1 MTATIEERV
10 TSLEVRMDEQE
21 RLRASQDLD
30 LAGVNEKLRA
40 QDTLLKAIRKTQS
53 EDGQTLRQLS
63 GRVDQLTGRVD
74 QLSGRV
80 DQLSGRVDQ
89 LDGRV
94 EQLTGTVTELKGG
107 VTQIVGMLT
116 TLIERDGRQ

>member
-10 TSLEVRMDEQE
+10 TALEVRMDEQE
-21 RLRASQDLD
+21 QLRASQDLD
-30 LAGVNEKLRA
+30 LSGVNEKLRA

-53 EDGQTLRQLS
+53 EDGQTLRQL
-63 GRVDQLTGRVD
+63 G
-74 QLSGRV
+74 GRV

>member
-63 GRVDQLTGRVD
+63 GRVDQLTG
-74 QLSGRV
+74 
-80 DQLSGRVDQ
+80 
-89 LDGRV
+89 
-94 EQLTGTVTELKGG
+94 TVTELKGG
-107 VTQIVGMLT
+107 VTQIIGMLD
-116 TLIERDGRQ
+116 TLIERDDRG

>member
-10 TSLEVRMDEQE
+10 TALEVRMDEQE
-21 RLRASQDLD
+21 QLRASQDLD
-30 LAGVNEKLRA
+30 LSGVNEKLRA

-80 DQLSGRVDQ
+80 DQL
-89 LDGRV
+89 DGRV